1 MVLVR
6 KEIAMPK
13 SIKYFELL
21 WLGSLVI
28 GAFMVMLTWE
38 FMIAMQVSKTFI
50 IFILI
55 FVFVIML
62 ALILLTSRKRS
73 NIAKWVLVAFFVV
86 GFIPYIP
93 QLIKF
98 YEMGLPGYLS
108 TIQVLMQFA
117 GVLFLFSK
125 NGRDWFNKT
134 IS

>member
-1 MVLVR
+1 
-6 KEIAMPK
+6 
-13 SIKYFELL
+13 
-21 WLGSLVI
+21 
-28 GAFMVMLTWE
+28 MVMLTWE